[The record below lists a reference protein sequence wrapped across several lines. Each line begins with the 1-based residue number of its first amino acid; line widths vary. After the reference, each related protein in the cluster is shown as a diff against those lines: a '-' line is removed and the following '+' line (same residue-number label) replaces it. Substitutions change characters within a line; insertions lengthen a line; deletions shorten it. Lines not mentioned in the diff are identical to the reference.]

1 GIRMAVGARRREVVG
16 WVLGQGMKVAGAGIA
31 LGLLGALAATRLLA
45 GLLFGIAPADP
56 LTFLLVAAVLAGVA
70 MAANL
75 LPAGRAARVEPM
87 SVLRDE

>member
-1 GIRMAVGARRREVVG
+1 V
-16 WVLGQGMKVAGAGIA
+16 GIA

-56 LTFLLVAAVLAGVA
+56 VTFLVVAAVLAAVA

-75 LPAGRAARVEPM
+75 LPARRAARVEPM
-87 SVLRDE
+87 SVLREE